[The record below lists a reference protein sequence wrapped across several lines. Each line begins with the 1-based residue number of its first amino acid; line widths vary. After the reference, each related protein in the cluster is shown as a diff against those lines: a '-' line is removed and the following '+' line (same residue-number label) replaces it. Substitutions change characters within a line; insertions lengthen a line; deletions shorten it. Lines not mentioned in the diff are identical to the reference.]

1 MLSDTSLKLISEWK
15 PVSEQPVGGGQNF
28 SSKKLKAGKTAAF
41 HFLSKWSYQD
51 QMYSSILQN

>member
-41 HFLSKWSYQD
+41 HFLSK
-51 QMYSSILQN
+51 